1 MHDSYNFSREIL
13 RKFPGL
19 STLDSPHLGIT
30 ATHTRIYEAH
40 LQGTARAKGIPAGSE
55 VIRREKCKASPFS
68 GDGERCHLG
77 LDVCM
82 YGCLYCTSEWHHP
95 IPLWNPL
102 PHVTAVLIASILREW
117 GLRERPPTPHV
128 LGKWHEISDEMGAGT
143 GAEGRVQSSPS
154 VSRWRIR
161 PVAVAYLSTRWHS
174 ALSFIFV
181 SIPGK
186 LKGHKTFACFPSRVL
201 VSCTVMLCLLYNYNL
216 FFPLGPWQRSL

>member
-1 MHDSYNFSREIL
+1 MSGRSMLPSRVSHRGSSAKRQLLDGNALKVELRSPAPPLLAGLLSKADAQDKLKSPSQARIESQMHDSYNFSREIL

-55 VIRREKCKASPFS
+55 VIRREKCKASRFS

-102 PHVTAVLIASILREW
+102 PHVTAVLIASILRE
-117 GLRERPPTPHV
+117 
-128 LGKWHEISDEMGAGT
+128 
-143 GAEGRVQSSPS
+143 
-154 VSRWRIR
+154 
-161 PVAVAYLSTRWHS
+161 
-174 ALSFIFV
+174 
-181 SIPGK
+181 
-186 LKGHKTFACFPSRVL
+186 
-201 VSCTVMLCLLYNYNL
+201 
-216 FFPLGPWQRSL
+216 